1 VTKGSARIPVVEDEA
16 CCASVLAA
24 PLDESDA
31 AELARGFAAL
41 ADPARL
47 QILSILAASPA
58 GEVCVCDFVE
68 PLGKSQPTV
77 SHHLKVL
84 GDAGLEGL
92 QSVVFQLV
100 VQFVQQLDAN
110 DFTVAPFGAQKVGP
124 IQAMGFQP
132 GPLFAEILRS
142 LEDAQLEGEIRTSQE
157 AEKYGTY
164 SSGAPL
170 RSIVAPRRN
179 WKGWPRAR

>member
-1 VTKGSARIPVVEDEA
+1 MGVPKRAARYPVVEDGS
-16 CCASVLAA
+16 CCPSVLAA

-31 AELARGFAAL
+31 SELARGFAAL

-84 GDAGLEGL
+84 GDAGLVEGERRTKW
-92 QSVVFQLV
+92 VWYRLV
-100 VQFVQQLDAN
+100 PGRLDA
-110 DFTVAPFGAQKVGP
+110 
-124 IQAMGFQP
+124 
-132 GPLFAEILRS
+132 LRAAIS
-142 LEDAQLEGEIRTSQE
+142 AG
-157 AEKYGTY
+157 
-164 SSGAPL
+164 
-170 RSIVAPRRN
+170 
-179 WKGWPRAR
+179 